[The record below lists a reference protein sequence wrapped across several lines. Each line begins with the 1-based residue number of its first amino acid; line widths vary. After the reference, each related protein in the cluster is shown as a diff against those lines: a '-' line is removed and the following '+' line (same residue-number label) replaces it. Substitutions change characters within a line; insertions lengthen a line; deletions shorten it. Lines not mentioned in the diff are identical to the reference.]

1 MPETTSVISRE
12 QDIMIRA
19 FDYVV
24 RKNRESSYQ
33 AAVVIGNAIQAIS
46 DTINLRPEYAKFFK
60 KSFHHVPA
68 CFMKWMKKTFINLK
82 LGKPAPKTNFNDLQ
96 SSDE

>member
-60 KSFHHVPA
+60 KSFHNVPS
-68 CFMKWMKKTFINLK
+68 CFMDWMKKTFINLK
-82 LGKPAPKTNFNDLQ
+82 LGKAAPKTHFNDLQ
-96 SSDE
+96 SSDK